1 MHRALR
7 LIMTAGAVAA
17 GLCLVV
23 GMVTLVVALG
33 DHGKA
38 GQNRTGVAG
47 RTRPGTRPPGSQR
60 TQPPHGGAGPGSRAR
75 GADRG
80 PRLSS
85 RPFSRGKQL
94 AFYHGS
100 GSAEPGPLHVPAPGA
115 WGLYWQYRCPGGR
128 PGEFILGETRTSASL
143 ALAGYCLK
151 LRMAPPRLPAGQSQL
166 ARAACDQ
173 SKIGFLVRLR
183 FSSKKPS
190 VPATSSRP
198 SHNLAASS
206 PRGIGDTTGPK
217 IDMPST
223 EMIGVPTS

>member
-1 MHRALR
+1 MTLGVDGAWMQPSFAPGPAGLPPGGQRGPHMHRVLR

-47 RTRPGTRPPGSQR
+47 RTHAGSRPPGSQR
-60 TQPPHGGAGPGSRAR
+60 TQPPHSGAGPGSRAR
-75 GADRG
+75 GANRG

-85 RPFSRGKQL
+85 RPFSPGKQL
-94 AFYHGS
+94 ALYHGS

-143 ALAGYCLK
+143 AVTVRQAHRSGHGAYWVLADTGEHSLVIASNCAWR
-151 LRMAPPRLPAGQSQL
+151 LRVFLPA
-166 ARAACDQ
+166 
-173 SKIGFLVRLR
+173 K
-183 FSSKKPS
+183 
-190 VPATSSRP
+190 
-198 SHNLAASS
+198 AS
-206 PRGIGDTTGPK
+206 
-217 IDMPST
+217 
-223 EMIGVPTS
+223 